1 MKISR
6 KEARKRRK
14 QRIKKKVF
22 GNDDRLRLV
31 VFRSNK
37 YIYAQIINDEN
48 GKTVVSSS
56 SLQMSDGKC
65 LNKEISDRVGQDIA
79 KKALDNNIDRVVFD
93 RNGYTY
99 HGRIMAL
106 AEGARQTGL
115 KFYAELFM

>member
-65 LNKEISDRVGQDIA
+65 LNKDISDRVGQDIA
-79 KKALDNNIDRVVFD
+79 KKALDNNIERVVFD

-115 KFYAELFM
+115 KF